1 MLAGTRSGG
10 EWEQDSKVA
19 RRSRFSCF
27 SVSRVDRFRAEWS
40 AVGFERRARI
50 RVREDC
56 WREESWDWRAACS
69 DWRRVWADRRV
80 ERVVWRLRFL
90 RESWPKAWES
100 SSSELEL
107 ERGRFS
113 GVCWGAGVDFSR
125 FESSL
130 LRDCKSLR
138 YWSTRL
144 SRSAIRFAFSSSNWF
159 SEW

>member
-1 MLAGTRSGG
+1 M
-10 EWEQDSKVA
+10 
-19 RRSRFSCF
+19 
-27 SVSRVDRFRAEWS
+27 
-40 AVGFERRARI
+40 
-50 RVREDC
+50 REDC
-56 WREESWDWRAACS
+56 WREESWDCRAACS
-69 DWRRVWADRRV
+69 VWRRLWADWRV

-90 RESWPKAWES
+90 RDSWPKARE

-113 GVCWGAGVDFSR
+113 GDCCGARVDFSR
-125 FESSL
+125 FESSVW
-130 LRDCKSLR
+130 RDCRSLR